1 MKKRVSLLIVMA
13 VIFIFGM
20 FANEAFADQEW
31 VSDILVNP
39 SRYWNRTVTV
49 VGQVQAVTANPV
61 GTTRGIYTLLDDSGP
76 NPITVRTND
85 LPPIGRNYAVTGI
98 IIQDPAQANV
108 PVMKE
113 LKRASPG
120 MPSSMKILL
129 FGGGALF
136 LILLIIFIVLLVKP
150 KEKTPVQATI
160 RPSAR
165 PASPPAPDLDKTTKM
180 PPTVPSA
187 SPPAPDKTQV
197 FMSLGAEIIVDKGP
211 DQGKEIALHK
221 QVTTIGRPGARKND
235 IELSDDTVSK
245 EQASLFYDNT
255 TKQFSLSNESM
266 TNPTK
271 MNGQVV
277 TEALVVKNDD
287 VIEIGKTSLRFKQ
300 E

>member
-1 MKKRVSLLIVMA
+1 MKRISLFILMTG
-13 VIFIFGM
+13 IFIFGM
-20 FANEAFADQEW
+20 FSNEAFADQEW

-85 LPPIGRNYAVTGI
+85 LPPIGKNYAVTGV

-113 LKRASPG
+113 LKRTSPG

-150 KEKTPVQATI
+150 KEKAPVQATI
-160 RPSAR
+160 SPSAR
-165 PASPPAPDLDKTTKM
+165 PISPAPDFDKTTKI
-180 PPTVPSA
+180 PTVPSV
-187 SPPAPDKTQV
+187 SPPPAPDKTQV
-197 FMSLGAEIIVDKGP
+197 FMSLGAEIIVEKGP

-221 QVTTIGRPGARKND
+221 QVTTIGRAGARKND
-235 IELSDDTVSK
+235 IELADDTVSK

-271 MNGQVV
+271 VNNQMI
-277 TEALVVKNDD
+277 TEALILKNDD
-287 VIEIGKTSLRFKQ
+287 LIEIGKTALRFKQ
-300 E
+300 K